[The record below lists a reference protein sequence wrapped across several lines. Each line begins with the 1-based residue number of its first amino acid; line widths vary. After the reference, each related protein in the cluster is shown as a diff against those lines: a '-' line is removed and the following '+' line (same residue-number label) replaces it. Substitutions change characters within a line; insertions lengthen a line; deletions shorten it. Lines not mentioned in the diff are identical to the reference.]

1 MTKKQFLSELKRK
14 LSGLPRAD
22 IEERLA
28 FYGEMIDDRMDDGRS
43 EAEAVADVGYV
54 GVIAAQIRMETPSG
68 GKKENGKSKKL
79 GAWAIVLLILGSPIW
94 LSLAVAALAVLIA
107 LYAVIWSVAVSLWSV
122 FAAFVGCGIGGVVS
136 GVIFIFTE
144 NVIPG
149 VAMIG
154 AGLVSLGLAIFA
166 FHGCR
171 VLTVGCAKLT
181 AVTVRGIVK
190 LF

>member
-1 MTKKQFLSELKRK
+1 MTKKQFLSELRKK

-79 GAWAIVLLILGSPIW
+79 GAWAIVLLVLGSPIW

-107 LYAVIWSVAVSLWSV
+107 VYAVLFAVVVSLWSV
-122 FAAFVGCGIGGVVS
+122 FAALVGCGIGGAFS
-136 GVIFIFTE
+136 GTVLAFTG
-144 NVIPG
+144 NALPG
-149 VAMIG
+149 VAMVG
-154 AGLVSLGLAIFA
+154 AGLVSLGLSIFT
-166 FHGCR
+166 FC
-171 VLTVGCAKLT
+171 VCCSLTTGAVKLCA
-181 AVTVRGIVK
+181 AVVRGIRR